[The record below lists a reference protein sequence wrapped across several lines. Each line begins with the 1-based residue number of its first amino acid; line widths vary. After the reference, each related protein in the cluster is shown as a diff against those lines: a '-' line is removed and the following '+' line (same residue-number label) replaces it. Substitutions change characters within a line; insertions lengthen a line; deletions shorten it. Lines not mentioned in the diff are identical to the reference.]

1 MANWFDSVPAPM
13 SADGEIVPLLTK
25 KLYAGDGEAL
35 DVELIGFDGRW
46 VVTFDRKDLFNLDW
60 FYLSEPDSWEKLEED
75 ARKVPREYVEGR
87 GIIAVRD
94 EHVAAMTSDLVRR
107 AKALAGV
114 SGND

>member
-1 MANWFDSVPAPM
+1 MAKWFDSVPAPVD
-13 SADGEIVPLLTK
+13 ADGEIVPLSTK

-46 VVTFDRKDLFNLDW
+46 VVTFDRKNLFNLDW

-87 GIIAVRD
+87 GINAGRD
-94 EHVAAMTSDLVRR
+94 GRVAAMTGDLVRR

-114 SGND
+114 AEND

>member
-13 SADGEIVPLLTK
+13 SADGEIVPLWTK

-35 DVELIGFDGRW
+35 NVELIGFDGRW
-46 VVTFDRKDLFNLDW
+46 VVMFDRKGLFNLDW

-87 GIIAVRD
+87 GIITERD
-94 EHVAAMTSDLVRR
+94 GRVAAMACDLVRR
-107 AKALAGV
+107 AKALAGMDA
-114 SGND
+114 ND

>member
-13 SADGEIVPLLTK
+13 SADGEIVPLWTK

-35 DVELIGFDGRW
+35 NVELIGFDGRW
-46 VVTFDRKDLFNLDW
+46 VVTFDRKGLFNLDW

-94 EHVAAMTSDLVRR
+94 GHVAAMTSDLVCR
-107 AKALAGV
+107 AKALAGMDA
-114 SGND
+114 ND

>member
-13 SADGEIVPLLTK
+13 SADGEIVPLWTK
-25 KLYAGDGEAL
+25 KLYSGDGEAL
-35 DVELIGFDGRW
+35 NVELIGFDGRW

-60 FYLSEPDSWEKLEED
+60 FYLYEPDSWEKLEED

-94 EHVAAMTSDLVRR
+94 GHVAAMTSDLVRR
-107 AKALAGV
+107 AKALAGMDA
-114 SGND
+114 ND